1 MMMSDLQTAMQ
12 QILQSWEQPETTKEE
27 STVFK
32 TTTNTSR
39 ATFEMVR
46 DNPGL
51 TAKECIRRL
60 EAQGHKKSSSSSLLG
75 QMVRQGH
82 ITRNNYGMMYPNGTE
97 YVPLKAV
104 KATKKAKPAKTS
116 KLITSKAPSKEAL
129 AMAAEAMDGIGMNGL
144 ARQPY
149 RTKIERILDDISLSD
164 AHELYRELH
173 TYFGGLP
180 K

>member
-1 MMMSDLQTAMQ
+1 MSDLQTAMQ

-51 TAKECIRRL
+51 TTKECIRRL

-75 QMVRQGH
+75 QMIRQGH
-82 ITRNNYGMMYPNGTE
+82 ITKTNHGILYPNGNE
-97 YVPLKAV
+97 YVPLKSV
-104 KATKKAKPAKTS
+104 KTYVKKAKKAKTS
-116 KLITSKAPSKEAL
+116 NLRTSAMPQPSAKAL
-129 AMAAEAMDGIGMNGL
+129 AMAAEAMDGIPRLIDLPVRN
-144 ARQPY
+144 
-149 RTKIERILDDISLSD
+149 KIEDLLDNISLSD
-164 AHELYRELH
+164 AHELYRKLH
-173 TYFGGLP
+173 QYFGGLP

>member
-1 MMMSDLQTAMQ
+1 MSDLQTAMQ
-12 QILQSWEQPETTKEE
+12 QILQAWEQPETTKEE
-27 STVFK
+27 STVF
-32 TTTNTSR
+32 TPTTNTSR

-75 QMVRQGH
+75 QMIRQGH
-82 ITRNNYGMMYPNGTE
+82 ITKTNHGMLYPNGNE
-97 YVPLKAV
+97 YVPLKTS

-116 KLITSKAPSKEAL
+116 KLITSKAPSREAL
-129 AMAAEAMDGIGMNGL
+129 AAAEEAMGGISML
-144 ARQPY
+144 VKRPY
-149 RTKIERILDDISLSD
+149 RTKVQTIMDDISLSD

>member
-1 MMMSDLQTAMQ
+1 MSDLQTAMQ

-27 STVFK
+27 STVF
-32 TTTNTSR
+32 TPTTNTSR

-51 TAKECIRRL
+51 TAKEYIRRL
-60 EAQGHKKSSSSSLLG
+60 EAQGHKKSSLSSLLG

-82 ITRNNYGMMYPNGTE
+82 ITKTNHGMLYPNGNE
-97 YVPLKAV
+97 YVPLKSV
-104 KATKKAKPAKTS
+104 KTYVKKAKKAKTS
-116 KLITSKAPSKEAL
+116 KLIPSREPSKEAL
-129 AMAAEAMDGIGMNGL
+129 AMAAEAMGGIGMNGL
-144 ARQPY
+144 VRQPY
-149 RTKIERILDDISLSD
+149 RTKVERILDDINLSD

-173 TYFGGLP
+173 QYFGGLP